1 MLAALGIAVSTYL
14 TAIHYDEGLLVCG
27 LSDCHTVQTSDYAEM
42 LGIPVALFGLG
53 MYVALLGLVALRW
66 LRLDSTVYVTATTFA
81 LSLAGVIFA
90 GYLTYVE
97 LFVLEAICQ
106 WCVVS
111 AVLTTLLLVTESL
124 MVKRLLA
131 ITEEA

>member
-1 MLAALGIAVSTYL
+1 MKRLSVIVARRLAAVA
-14 TAIHYDEGLLVCG
+14 TA
-27 LSDCHTVQTSDYAEM
+27 
-42 LGIPVALFGLG
+42 VALFGLG

-66 LRLDSTVYVTATTFA
+66 LRPDSTVYVTATTFA

-111 AVLTTLLLVTESL
+111 AVLTALLLLTEGVLVARL
-124 MVKRLLA
+124 MA
-131 ITEEA
+131 IPEEE